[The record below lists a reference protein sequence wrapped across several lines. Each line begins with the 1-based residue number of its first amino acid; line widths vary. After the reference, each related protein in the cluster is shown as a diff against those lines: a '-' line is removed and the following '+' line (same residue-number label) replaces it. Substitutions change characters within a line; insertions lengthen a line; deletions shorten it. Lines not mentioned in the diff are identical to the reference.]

1 MSYGRNLRRWGARV
15 LIAAAL
21 LLGSI
26 AVTPPTVVQAASAG
40 VEGINGFAAWGD
52 FNGDGKADY
61 CSIHMNT
68 DLRCVLSTGTGLGQK
83 ITAFNQDHGY
93 KEGRA
98 WVDFN
103 GDRRV
108 DYCRVVAA
116 GGKSLSC
123 TLSNGTSF
131 GSTHTSGGLDPGWTA
146 GQAWVDFNA
155 DGRADFCRVIGTW
168 GQKVQCTVSTGT
180 GFGATYTSGNLDAGW
195 DAGRDWVDVNGDGRA
210 DYCRVVDSS
219 KLQCTVSTGTGF
231 GATFTSAG
239 LDGGWD
245 DSRDWVDF
253 NGDGRVDYC
262 RIVGTV
268 SKSVQCTLSTGNN
281 FGSTITSAAMDVG
294 YQATRGWA
302 DFNGDGRPDFC
313 RINNNVGV
321 CTVSNGS
328 AFGTTYSH
336 PSIKFEVAGANGWAD
351 FNGDG
356 RADHSVIKDETTFY
370 LSTGTGW
377 GGPLTSPRPL
387 A

>member
-1 MSYGRNLRRWGARV
+1 ML
-15 LIAAAL
+15 LAAAL
-21 LLGSI
+21 LIGSI
-26 AVTPPTVVQAASAG
+26 LVTPSAVVHAKSPTTNVQFG
-40 VEGINGFAAWGD
+40 QAWVD
-52 FNGDGKADY
+52 FNADGKADY
-61 CSIHMNT
+61 CSLWSYT
-68 DLRCVLSTGTGLGQK
+68 ELRCVLSTGTGLGQR
-83 ITAFNQDHGY
+83 ITGFNQDQGY

-131 GSTHTSGGLDPGWTA
+131 GSTYTSGGLDPGWTA

-168 GQKVQCTVSTGT
+168 SQKVQCTVSTGA

-195 DAGRDWVDVNGDGRA
+195 DAGRDWADANGDGRA
-210 DYCRVVDSS
+210 DYCRVVSSS
-219 KLQCTVSTGTGF
+219 KLQCTLSTGTGF
-231 GATFTSAG
+231 GTTFTSAN

-262 RIVGTV
+262 RVIGNL

-294 YQATRGWA
+294 YWVTRGWA
-302 DFNGDGRPDFC
+302 DFNGDGRLDFC
-313 RINNNVGV
+313 RINNDRGV

-328 AFGTTYSH
+328 SFGATYSH
-336 PSIKFEVAGANGWAD
+336 PSKNYSYIGANGWAD

-356 RADHSVIKDETTFY
+356 RADHSALEEQTTFY

-377 GGPLTSPRPL
+377 GGPLTSPLPNT
-387 A
+387 